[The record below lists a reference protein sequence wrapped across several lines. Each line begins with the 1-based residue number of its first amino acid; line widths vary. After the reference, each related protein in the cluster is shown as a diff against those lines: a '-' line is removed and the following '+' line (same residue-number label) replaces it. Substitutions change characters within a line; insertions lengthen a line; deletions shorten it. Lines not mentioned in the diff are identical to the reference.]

1 MLNPRLS
8 RSRTHARHKYV
19 RLLVPSTNT
28 NLIKIKVISSKVQ
41 AMNKTEKSAMNSHER
56 WIDAYRLVEPSHMA
70 GSIVSMG
77 RVGGV

>member
-19 RLLVPSTNT
+19 HLLVPYTNI
-28 NLIKIKVISSKVQ
+28 NKVQ

-56 WIDAYRLVEPSHMA
+56 WISAYRLVLEPSHVA
-70 GSIVSMG
+70 GSIVSKG